1 MPSDDLAMRRRRA
14 LYRATHRGS
23 KELDFLLGR
32 FAEQEVERM
41 TIAEIGILERLI
53 EAPDPDIAVS
63 LFDGQSLGEA
73 DLDDLMRRL
82 RRFHGLRP
90 SPLLSRGPHDP
101 GPGGGPSPAGKE
113 RLLVHAAAGGTE
125 QRYWPWSSPPGPS
138 TVRSPR
144 T

>member
-63 LFDGQSLGEA
+63 LLDGQSLGEPE
-73 DLDDLMRRL
+73 LDELMRRL
-82 RRFHGLRP
+82 RRFHGLQQ
-90 SPLLSRGPHDP
+90 G
-101 GPGGGPSPAGKE
+101 
-113 RLLVHAAAGGTE
+113 
-125 QRYWPWSSPPGPS
+125 
-138 TVRSPR
+138 
-144 T
+144 

>member
-53 EAPDPDIAVS
+53 ETPDPDIAVS
-63 LFDGQSLGEA
+63 LFDGQSLGEPE
-73 DLDDLMRRL
+73 LDELMTRL
-82 RRFHGLRP
+82 RRFHELQQ
-90 SPLLSRGPHDP
+90 
-101 GPGGGPSPAGKE
+101 E
-113 RLLVHAAAGGTE
+113 
-125 QRYWPWSSPPGPS
+125 
-138 TVRSPR
+138 
-144 T
+144 

>member
-1 MPSDDLAMRRRRA
+1 MRRRRA

-63 LFDGQSLGEA
+63 LFDGQSLGEPE
-73 DLDDLMRRL
+73 LDELMRRL
-82 RRFHGLRP
+82 RRFHGLRQ
-90 SPLLSRGPHDP
+90 G
-101 GPGGGPSPAGKE
+101 
-113 RLLVHAAAGGTE
+113 
-125 QRYWPWSSPPGPS
+125 
-138 TVRSPR
+138 
-144 T
+144 

>member
-53 EAPDPDIAVS
+53 EAPDPDIAAS
-63 LFDGQSLGEA
+63 MFDGQSLGEP
-73 DLDDLMRRL
+73 DLDELMRRL
-82 RRFHGLRP
+82 RRFHGLRQ
-90 SPLLSRGPHDP
+90 G
-101 GPGGGPSPAGKE
+101 
-113 RLLVHAAAGGTE
+113 
-125 QRYWPWSSPPGPS
+125 
-138 TVRSPR
+138 
-144 T
+144 